1 MQKYKNFREK
11 DRRKPLRSRPP
22 MTSILINTKSMIYKR
37 KKMMNG
43 LK

>member
-11 DRRKPLRSRPP
+11 DRRKPLRSRP
-22 MTSILINTKSMIYKR
+22 MTSILMDSKSMIYKR
-37 KKMMNG
+37 KKMMNE